1 MRWVVFAFFPLL
13 SACSGSISF
22 GPPGFNNPTQAPPSA
37 PARVVVEPTGQVITT
52 PLDPIEVTI
61 EGLSQAQTV
70 RSLVKQLSR
79 P

>member
-1 MRWVVFAFFPLL
+1 MRGVVGLSFLL

-22 GPPGFNNPTQAPPSA
+22 GPPTFQPPPAPVSPG
-37 PARVVVEPTGQVITT
+37 PQRVIVESTGQVVTA